1 VPILKNVKHE
11 QFAQL
16 CATGLSRAES
26 YRRVAGERAGK
37 NSDANSDDW
46 LNARGVRER
55 VQELQERNA
64 ERSEITREEAMRW
77 LADLIRTPIGSVGKD
92 SALVQAYEED
102 SEGKVKV
109 RLADKIAGLQTLCRM
124 TGWNEPDQVRLSGTD
139 TLSAYLL
146 ELRAQPMSGP
156 ILPLERHQLSLE
168 NGGSLRGR

>member
-1 VPILKNVKHE
+1 MLKNVKHE

-77 LADLIRTPIGSVGKD
+77 LADLIGRRLGRLARTARLCRLTRKIARAKWRFD
-92 SALVQAYEED
+92 LVEQD
-102 SEGKVKV
+102 R
-109 RLADKIAGLQTLCRM
+109 RLADTMPDDWVERTRPGL
-124 TGWNEPDQVRLSGTD
+124 
-139 TLSAYLL
+139 
-146 ELRAQPMSGP
+146 AQ
-156 ILPLERHQLSLE
+156 RH
-168 NGGSLRGR
+168 